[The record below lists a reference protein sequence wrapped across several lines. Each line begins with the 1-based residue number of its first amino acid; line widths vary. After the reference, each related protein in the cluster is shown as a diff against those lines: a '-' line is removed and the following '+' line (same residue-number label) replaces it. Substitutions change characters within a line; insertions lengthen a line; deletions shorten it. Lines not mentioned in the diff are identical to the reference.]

1 MNVIRDFRTEE
12 PITLQHATISIPV
25 AFGTESTVPQTP
37 RTSFDPGPV
46 YQLKVQIRF
55 NHNLRKYLNL
65 HKCWI
70 DLTITG
76 SHRTLTGDRF
86 LRVLKNQL
94 DREIE
99 KRSSISINNVI
110 RSLNHVL
117 YYEFNFVHSVIQYT
131 SIAMKLY

>member
-12 PITLQHATISIPV
+12 PITLQQATNSIPV
-25 AFGTESTVPQTP
+25 DLVPNPLYLKLQDFY
-37 RTSFDPGPV
+37 RSGPV

-86 LRVLKNQL
+86 LRVLKNQV
-94 DREIE
+94 DREIK
-99 KRSSISINNVI
+99 KRSFLSINIVI
-110 RSLNHVL
+110 EILNHVL
-117 YYEFNFVHSVIQYT
+117 YSVFNFVNSVIQYT

>member
-12 PITLQHATISIPV
+12 PITLQQATNSIPV
-25 AFGTESTVPQTP
+25 DLVPNPLYLKLQDFF
-37 RTSFDPGPV
+37 RTGPV

-86 LRVLKNQL
+86 LRVLKNQV
-94 DREIE
+94 DREIK
-99 KRSSISINNVI
+99 KRSSLSINIVI
-110 RSLNHVL
+110 QILNHVL
-117 YYEFNFVHSVIQYT
+117 YSVFNFVNSVIQYT

>member
-12 PITLQHATISIPV
+12 PITLQQATNSIPV
-25 AFGTESTVPQTP
+25 DLVPNPLYLKLQDFF
-37 RTSFDPGPV
+37 RSGPV

-86 LRVLKNQL
+86 LRVLKNQV
-94 DREIE
+94 DREIK
-99 KRSSISINNVI
+99 KRSSLSINIVI
-110 RSLNHVL
+110 EILNHVL
-117 YYEFNFVHSVIQYT
+117 YSVFNFVNSVIQNT

>member
-12 PITLQHATISIPV
+12 PITQQQATNSIPV
-25 AFGTESTVPQTP
+25 DLVPNPLYLKLQDFF
-37 RTSFDPGPV
+37 RTGPV

-86 LRVLKNQL
+86 LRVLKNQV
-94 DREIE
+94 DREI
-99 KRSSISINNVI
+99 KNRSSLSINIVI
-110 RSLNHVL
+110 EILNHVL
-117 YYEFNFVHSVIQYT
+117 YSVFNFVNSVIQNT

>member
-12 PITLQHATISIPV
+12 PITLQQATNSIPV
-25 AFGTESTVPQTP
+25 DLVPNPLYHKLQDFF
-37 RTSFDPGPV
+37 RSGPV

-76 SHRTLTGDRF
+76 SHRTLAGDRF
-86 LRVLKNQL
+86 LKVLKKRLEIYL
-94 DREIE
+94 DNLGLLC
-99 KRSSISINNVI
+99 INNVI
-110 RSLNHVL
+110 RGLNHVL
-117 YYEFNFVHSVIQYT
+117 YEEFNFVSSVIQNQ
-131 SIAMKLY
+131 SVAMKLY

>member
-12 PITLQHATISIPV
+12 PITLQQATNSIPV
-25 AFGTESTVPQTP
+25 DLVPNPLYLKLQEFF
-37 RTSFDPGPV
+37 RTGPV

-86 LRVLKNQL
+86 LRVLKNQV
-94 DREIE
+94 DREIK
-99 KRSSISINNVI
+99 KRSSLSINIVI
-110 RSLNHVL
+110 EILNHVL
-117 YYEFNFVHSVIQYT
+117 YSVFNFVNSVIQNT

>member
-12 PITLQHATISIPV
+12 PITLQQATNSIPWTWYPNPLYLKLQD
-25 AFGTESTVPQTP
+25 FF
-37 RTSFDPGPV
+37 RTGPV

-86 LRVLKNQL
+86 LRVLKNQV
-94 DREIE
+94 DREIK
-99 KRSSISINNVI
+99 KRSSLSINIVI
-110 RSLNHVL
+110 EILNHVL
-117 YYEFNFVHSVIQYT
+117 YSVFNFVNSVIQNT
-131 SIAMKLY
+131 RIAMKLY

>member
-12 PITLQHATISIPV
+12 PITLQHATNSTPV

-37 RTSFDPGPV
+37 RTSSDPGPV

-86 LRVLKNQL
+86 LRGLKNQVGMG
-94 DREIE
+94 
-99 KRSSISINNVI
+99 ISQHHLPSRITMY
-110 RSLNHVL
+110 LK
-117 YYEFNFVHSVIQYT
+117 Y
-131 SIAMKLY
+131 

>member
-12 PITLQHATISIPV
+12 PITLQQATNSIPV
-25 AFGTESTVPQTP
+25 NLVPNPLYLKLQDFF
-37 RTSFDPGPV
+37 RSGPV

-86 LRVLKNQL
+86 LRILKKRLEIYL
-94 DREIE
+94 DNLGLIC
-99 KRSSISINNVI
+99 INHVI
-110 RSLNHVL
+110 RGLNHVL
-117 YYEFNFVHSVIQYT
+117 YEEFNFVSSVIQKQ
-131 SIAMKLY
+131 SVAMKLY

>member
-12 PITLQHATISIPV
+12 PITLQQATNSIPV
-25 AFGTESTVPQTP
+25 DLVPNPLYLKLQDFF
-37 RTSFDPGPV
+37 RSGPV
-46 YQLKVQIRF
+46 YQLKVQIRL

-70 DLTITG
+70 DLTITV

-86 LRVLKNQL
+86 LRVLKKRLEIYL
-94 DREIE
+94 DNLGLIC
-99 KRSSISINNVI
+99 INNVI

-117 YYEFNFVHSVIQYT
+117 YEEFNFVSSVIQNQ
-131 SIAMKLY
+131 SVAMKLY

>member
-12 PITLQHATISIPV
+12 PITLQQATNSIPV
-25 AFGTESTVPQTP
+25 DLVPNPLYLKLQDFF
-37 RTSFDPGPV
+37 RTGPV

-86 LRVLKNQL
+86 LRVLKNQV
-94 DREIE
+94 DREIK
-99 KRSSISINNVI
+99 KRSFLSINIVI
-110 RSLNHVL
+110 EILNHVL
-117 YYEFNFVHSVIQYT
+117 YSVFNFVNSVIQYT

>member
-1 MNVIRDFRTEE
+1 MNVIKDFRTEE
-12 PITLQHATISIPV
+12 PITLQQATNSINV
-25 AFGTESTVPQTP
+25 DLVPNPLYLKLQDFF
-37 RTSFDPGPV
+37 RTGPV

-86 LRVLKNQL
+86 LRVLKNQV
-94 DREIE
+94 DREIK
-99 KRSSISINNVI
+99 KRSSLSINIVI
-110 RSLNHVL
+110 EILNHVL
-117 YYEFNFVHSVIQYT
+117 YSVFNFVNSVIQYT

>member
-12 PITLQHATISIPV
+12 PITLQQATNSIPV
-25 AFGTESTVPQTP
+25 DLVPNPLYLKLQDFF
-37 RTSFDPGPV
+37 RSGPV

-86 LRVLKNQL
+86 LRVLKNQV
-94 DREIE
+94 DREIK
-99 KRSSISINNVI
+99 KRSSLSINIVI
-110 RSLNHVL
+110 EILNHVL
-117 YYEFNFVHSVIQYT
+117 YSVFNFVNSVIQYT

>member
-12 PITLQHATISIPV
+12 PITLQQATNSIPV
-25 AFGTESTVPQTP
+25 DLVPNPLYLKLQDFF
-37 RTSFDPGPV
+37 RSGPV

-70 DLTITG
+70 DLTITV

-86 LRVLKNQL
+86 LRVLKKRLEIYL
-94 DREIE
+94 DNLGLIC
-99 KRSSISINNVI
+99 INNVI
-110 RSLNHVL
+110 RGLNHVL
-117 YYEFNFVHSVIQYT
+117 YEEFNFVSSVIQNQ
-131 SIAMKLY
+131 SVAMKLY

>member
-12 PITLQHATISIPV
+12 PITLQQATNSIPV
-25 AFGTESTVPQTP
+25 DLVPNPLYLKLQDFF
-37 RTSFDPGPV
+37 RTGPV

-86 LRVLKNQL
+86 LRVLKNQV
-94 DREIE
+94 DREIK
-99 KRSSISINNVI
+99 KRYSLSINIVI
-110 RSLNHVL
+110 EILNHVL
-117 YYEFNFVHSVIQYT
+117 YSVFNFVNSVIQNT